1 MALAAE
7 TADCNDILLT
17 TDADAIVPEDWIA
30 RNVEAIANGADAVCG
45 RAVSDPREAALIP
58 DGVRHDLALEER
70 LRDLLDS
77 LAWTLDPEPH
87 DPPPRHTEASGASLA
102 VTAGVF
108 DRVGGMPA
116 LRSGEDRAFVAALR
130 QHDALLR
137 HDPIVLVSVSAR
149 FHGRAAGG
157 MAETLRRRMMRRDVH
172 ADRHLEPVAD
182 AFVRYTLRRQVRL
195 AWQNG
200 SVSAGL
206 VRDLGIRHGMLTAA
220 LALPFFGSAWT
231 KLEAISPAL
240 QRHPVRFAD
249 LPAEIARAD
258 ALLRQLTCPPA
269 AMAAD

>member
-1 MALAAE
+1 MSLAAE
-7 TADCNDILLT
+7 RVDCNDILLT
-17 TDADAIVPEDWIA
+17 TDADAVVPEDWIA
-30 RNVEAIANGADAVCG
+30 RNVAAIADGADAVCG

-58 DGVRHDLALEER
+58 EGVQHDLALEER
-70 LRDLLDS
+70 LRDLLDG

-87 DPPPRHTEASGASLA
+87 DPPPRHMETSGASLA

-108 DRVGGMPA
+108 DRVGGIPA
-116 LRSGEDRAFVAALR
+116 LRSGEDRAFATALR
-130 QHDALLR
+130 QHDARLR
-137 HDPIVLVSVSAR
+137 HDPSVAVSVSAR

-172 ADRHLEPVAD
+172 ADRDLEPVAD
-182 AFVRYTLRRQVRL
+182 ALRRYTLRRQARL
-195 AWQNG
+195 AWLEG
-200 SVSAGL
+200 SVPAGL
-206 VRDLGIRHGMLTAA
+206 VRDLGIGHGMLTAA

-249 LPAEIARAD
+249 LPAEIARAN
-258 ALLRQLTCPPA
+258 ALLRQWSCPPA